1 MGVMN
6 EITQQTRPLQDLSS
20 HVLARLEAMLDAP
33 AWHGGGRL
41 PPEAEL
47 ARQFGVSRPVLR
59 KALVKMREAGRIVSR
74 RGSANFVQPRADVVP
89 ATTDIQSLSI
99 QTVFDMKR
107 CMRFRQVVECAAAE
121 DAARL
126 CDPEAIRGIE
136 EAHRRM
142 LTLPR
147 GEGVLEADFAF
158 HMAVAQA
165 ARNPYF
171 TFALGTMRNQI
182 KLTMEFTRKL
192 QERPADQV
200 APRVVEE
207 HSRVLEAIKAGDP
220 ALARDV
226 MNFHM
231 RQSVIRLLGEES
243 G

>member
-1 MGVMN
+1 MD
-6 EITQQTRPLQDLSS
+6 EISQQTRAVKDLSS
-20 HVLARLEAMLDAP
+20 HVLARLEAMLEAP
-33 AWHGGGRL
+33 DWHGGGRL

-47 ARQFGVSRPVLR
+47 ARRFGVSRPVLR
-59 KALVKMREAGRIVSR
+59 KALMRMREAGRIISR

-89 ATTDIQSLSI
+89 SADDIQSLSI

-136 EAHRRM
+136 EAERRM
-142 LTLPR
+142 LALLP
-147 GEGVLEADFAF
+147 GEGVFEADFAF
-158 HMAVAQA
+158 HVAVAQA

-171 TFALGTMRNQI
+171 TFALGTMRDQI
-182 KLTMEFTRKL
+182 RLTVEFTRKL
-192 QERPADQV
+192 QERPTDQV

-207 HSRVLEAIKAGDP
+207 HGHILDAIRAGDP
-220 ALARDV
+220 ARAREV

-231 RQSVIRLLGEES
+231 KQSVIRLLGEES
-243 G
+243 

>member
-1 MGVMN
+1 MD
-6 EITQQTRPLQDLSS
+6 EISHKPRSVKDLSS
-20 HVLARLEAMLDAP
+20 HVLTRLEAMLDTP

-59 KALVKMREAGRIVSR
+59 KALVRMREAGRIISR

-89 ATTDIQSLSI
+89 SAADIQGLSI
-99 QTVFDMKR
+99 QTVYDMKR

-126 CDPEAIRGIE
+126 CDPDAIRGIE
-136 EAHRRM
+136 QAHQRM
-142 LTLPR
+142 LTLPP
-147 GEGVLEADFAF
+147 GEGVFEADFAF
-158 HMAVAQA
+158 HMAVAEA

-171 TFALGTMRNQI
+171 TFALGTMREQI
-182 KLTMEFTRKL
+182 RLTVEFTRKL
-192 QERPADQV
+192 QDRPSDQV
-200 APRVVEE
+200 APRVVDE

-220 ALARDV
+220 AQAREI

-231 RQSVIRLLGEES
+231 KQSVIRLLGEES
-243 G
+243 

>member
-1 MGVMN
+1 MDEVA
-6 EITQQTRPLQDLSS
+6 QQARPVKDLSS
-20 HVLARLEAMLDAP
+20 HVHARLEAMLDAP

-47 ARQFGVSRPVLR
+47 AQQFGVSRPVLR
-59 KALVKMREAGRIVSR
+59 KALVQMREAGRIISR

-89 ATTDIQSLSI
+89 SATDIHSLSI
-99 QTVFDMKR
+99 QTVYDMKR

-142 LTLPR
+142 LALPP
-147 GEGVLEADFAF
+147 GEGVFEADFAF

-171 TFALGTMRNQI
+171 TFALGTMREQI
-182 KLTMEFTRKL
+182 RLTVEFTRKL

-200 APRVVEE
+200 APRVVDE
-207 HSRVLEAIKAGDP
+207 HLDVLEAVRAGDP
-220 ALARDV
+220 ARAREV

-231 RQSVIRLLGEES
+231 KQSVIRLLGEES
-243 G
+243 

>member
-1 MGVMN
+1 MD
-6 EITQQTRPLQDLSS
+6 EISQHARPLKDLSS
-20 HVLARLEAMLDAP
+20 HVLVRLEAMLDAP
-33 AWHGGGRL
+33 AWQGGGRL

-59 KALVKMREAGRIVSR
+59 KALMKMREAGRIVSR

-89 ATTDIQSLSI
+89 SAADIQGLSI

-126 CDPEAIRGIE
+126 CDPEAIGNIE

-142 LTLPR
+142 LTLMP
-147 GEGVLEADFAF
+147 GEGVFEADFAF
-158 HMAVAQA
+158 HMAVARA
-165 ARNPYF
+165 TRNPYF
-171 TFALGTMRNQI
+171 AFALGAMRNQI

-192 QERPADQV
+192 QERPPDQV

-207 HSRVLEAIKAGDP
+207 HGRVLEAIRAGDP
-220 ALARDV
+220 AQAREV

-231 RQSVIRLLGEES
+231 KQSVIRLLGEES
-243 G
+243 E

>member
-1 MGVMN
+1 MD
-6 EITQQTRPLQDLSS
+6 EISQHARPLKDLPS

-33 AWHGGGRL
+33 AWQGGGRL

-59 KALVKMREAGRIVSR
+59 KALMTMREAGRIVSR

-89 ATTDIQSLSI
+89 SAADIQGLSI

-126 CDPEAIRGIE
+126 CDLEAIANIE

-142 LTLPR
+142 LTLMP
-147 GEGVLEADFAF
+147 GEGVFEADFAF
-158 HMAVAQA
+158 HMAVARA
-165 ARNPYF
+165 TRNPYF
-171 TFALGTMRNQI
+171 GFALGAMRNQI

-192 QERPADQV
+192 QERPPDQV

-207 HSRVLEAIKAGDP
+207 HGRVLEAIRAGDP
-220 ALARDV
+220 AQAREV

-231 RQSVIRLLGEES
+231 KQSVIRLLGEES
-243 G
+243 E